1 MPQGSVPGSVLFPQS
16 FLKCFTDFSFLHWAL
31 NLLEAWTNWKAMVDE
46 ALLSD
51 KGGSAALR
59 EGGEYFPSAGV
70 QTVSVGCLWKEAT

>member
-46 ALLSD
+46 A
-51 KGGSAALR
+51 AAL
-59 EGGEYFPSAGV
+59 
-70 QTVSVGCLWKEAT
+70 